1 MGLKREERRLAS
13 RFYLDDP
20 YDKVLLGKVDKM
32 LADKE
37 FRNLSELMRKG
48 IELLYED
55 CYHMNSN
62 SDVELLRMEVNYTAE
77 EVANHLLEQLD
88 HRMEVHDAKI
98 LGAIATCGGVGQS
111 SITRKNEKN
120 EIEEISMAVT
130 TEEEKVPENLPKQTM
145 SFLAGLNAD

>member
-37 FRNLSELMRKG
+37 FRSLSQLMRKG

-62 SDVELLRMEVNYTAE
+62 SDVELLRMEVNFTAE
-77 EVANHLLEQLD
+77 EVANRLLEQLD

-98 LGAIATCGGVGQS
+98 FGAIATCGGVRQS
-111 SITRKNEKN
+111 MLIRKNEKSEFEETSV
-120 EIEEISMAVT
+120 EINA
-130 TEEEKVPENLPKQTM
+130 EEEQVSENLPRQTI

>member
-1 MGLKREERRLAS
+1 MGLKREERRLAI

-48 IELLYED
+48 IELLYEE
-55 CYHMNSN
+55 CYHMSSD
-62 SDVELLRMEVNYTAE
+62 SDVELLKMEVNYTAE
-77 EVANHLLEQLD
+77 EVANRLLEQLD
-88 HRMEVHDAKI
+88 HRIEVHDAKI
-98 LGAIATCGGVGQS
+98 LGAIVTCGGVGQS
-111 SITRKNEKN
+111 MSTRRNEKS
-120 EIEEISMAVT
+120 ELEEISMEAS
-130 TEEEKVPENLPKQTM
+130 TEEELVSENLSRQTM